1 MRGPSPHNCPQPHT
15 CSRNGEMIAERMVL
29 CRPRRAYGSL
39 CMGRKGATLTQT
51 KFKQLLLL
59 LLIWTQGSWL
69 GVAHSKD
76 SIAAPSLM
84 LANELGPNVD
94 PAKYFISEKYD
105 GVRAIWDGKM
115 LRFRSGRTV
124 NAPAW
129 FVAKLPVQA
138 LDGELWLARGRFE
151 ALSGIVRKA

>member
-1 MRGPSPHNCPQPHT
+1 
-15 CSRNGEMIAERMVL
+15 
-29 CRPRRAYGSL
+29 
-39 CMGRKGATLTQT
+39 MGRKGATLMQT

-59 LLIWTQGSWL
+59 LLIGAQVSWL

-76 SIAAPSLM
+76 SSGAPSLL

-115 LRFRSGRTV
+115 LRFAVAARSTLPHGLLPNCRHKRWMASFGWRAGALRCSPGSCARPSRKMTNGGRSNT
-124 NAPAW
+124 
-129 FVAKLPVQA
+129 
-138 LDGELWLARGRFE
+138 
-151 ALSGIVRKA
+151 